1 MLNKS
6 TVYKITERM
15 LELNNSCTILIR
27 ICFSLPALCIILP
40 EMCLLLA
47 VICNPFYKIN

>member
-1 MLNKS
+1 MLNES

-27 ICFSLPALCIILP
+27 ILFFTSSFVYNIA
-40 EMCLLLA
+40 
-47 VICNPFYKIN
+47 